1 MYPDRELDTVV
12 TGTEV
17 HGSDGGK
24 VGIVGQVGSD
34 HLLVERGLLATKRIR
49 VPYSAV
55 ARVDSNGVVH
65 LSISGSQAKTT
76 GVDTPMIEA
85 G

>member
-34 HLLVERGLLATKRIR
+34 HLLVERGLLATKQIR
-49 VPYSAV
+49 VPFSDV
-55 ARVDSNGVVH
+55 ARVDGGGVVH
-65 LSISGSQAKTT
+65 LSISESQAKDIS
-76 GVDTPMIEA
+76 VDQPVTEA